1 MNDMDITCEEVKEII
16 TEIIIGCIGVI
27 ASVIIKNI

>member
-1 MNDMDITCEEVKEII
+1 MNDITCDEVKEIV

-27 ASVIIKNI
+27 ASVLIKNS